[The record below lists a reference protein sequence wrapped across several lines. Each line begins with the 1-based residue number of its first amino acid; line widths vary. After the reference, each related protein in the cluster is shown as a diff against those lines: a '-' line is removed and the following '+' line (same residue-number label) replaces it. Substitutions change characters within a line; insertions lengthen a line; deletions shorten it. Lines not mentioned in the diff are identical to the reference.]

1 MLSEQPD
8 AQAGQHR
15 DHHFTDEITGA
26 EKGTRNS
33 PRSETR
39 TFSSPVRPVCSF
51 LSHQLTTSSVPSCRE
66 APLTPVG
73 LGESSSSTGPNTP
86 EKPLQYSRAKTL
98 RGFQARLLT
107 KHLLEFRH
115 KGTFNRTGLPGQSS
129 SSVKAPNNL
138 ACNYIL
144 SCIVSDCVVNFV
156 SSAQLEAGGQ
166 EQARLTSGPPGRR
179 GLRIAW
185 EIDCPQQLPGCSEQ
199 APFSILLPATLPST
213 PHPHHT
219 PTQKGRCP
227 QLQKELSRPLYQHS
241 ATNVNPGPQATC
253 ERYQPNVTWG
263 LFLK

>member
-8 AQAGQHR
+8 ATRRAASRSPFHRR
-15 DHHFTDEITGA
+15 DHWGRERDE
-26 EKGTRNS
+26 NS

-51 LSHQLTTSSVPSCRE
+51 LSHQLTASSVPSCRE
-66 APLTPVG
+66 APLTTVG
-73 LGESSSSTGPNTP
+73 LGESSGPNTP

-156 SSAQLEAGGQ
+156 SSAQLEAGGPG
-166 EQARLTSGPPGRR
+166 AGP
-179 GLRIAW
+179 A
-185 EIDCPQQLPGCSEQ
+185 
-199 APFSILLPATLPST
+199 
-213 PHPHHT
+213 H
-219 PTQKGRCP
+219 
-227 QLQKELSRPLYQHS
+227 
-241 ATNVNPGPQATC
+241 
-253 ERYQPNVTWG
+253 
-263 LFLK
+263 

>member
-1 MLSEQPD
+1 MHSLSFDHHQNLRRLLLLPPCCRRENGLRKVKRFAQSWSSTPVLSEQPD

-15 DHHFTDEITGA
+15 DHHFTDKITGA

-39 TFSSPVRPVCSF
+39 TFSLPVRPVCSF

-73 LGESSSSTGPNTP
+73 LGEGSSSTGPNTP

-156 SSAQLEAGGQ
+156 SSAQLEAGG
-166 EQARLTSGPPGRR
+166 PG
-179 GLRIAW
+179 A
-185 EIDCPQQLPGCSEQ
+185 
-199 APFSILLPATLPST
+199 
-213 PHPHHT
+213 
-219 PTQKGRCP
+219 GRA
-227 QLQKELSRPLYQHS
+227 H
-241 ATNVNPGPQATC
+241 
-253 ERYQPNVTWG
+253 
-263 LFLK
+263 